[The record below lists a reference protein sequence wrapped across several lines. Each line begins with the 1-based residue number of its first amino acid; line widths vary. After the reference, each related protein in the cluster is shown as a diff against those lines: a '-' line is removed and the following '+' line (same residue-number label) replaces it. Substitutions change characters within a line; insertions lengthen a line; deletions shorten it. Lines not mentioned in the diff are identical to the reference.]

1 MKKSINIDY
10 WYENTLFDKV
20 ELWMML
26 PKEGMNQSVKPK
38 QVHRVPTEESL
49 GYFILHKNDKIH
61 LNFDVDW
68 YNPKS
73 YEVYL
78 NNEEEKYYLRNTIL
92 SPINAEITALAME
105 ITKGKNTKK
114 DQARDIFEYIV
125 NNFKYKYPPRS
136 RGALS
141 FLKAKEGDCGEF
153 SFLFSSLCRSIG
165 IPTRTI
171 FGGWSNGKMNGHAWN
186 EIFLEDIGWFSVDTS
201 MANIQKNNR
210 FSFLISNIRTMHWKK
225 YFGQTEGQRIIFSK
239 DAEIKLSPS
248 YINCVEKSI
257 IIKPLYINNTPFYWG
272 QESLNGC
279 APYLQ
284 PAYVKFNGIFDPSSA
299 TIKTFNLIG
308 NWKTKENGIRGIL
321 SSIKAM
327 LIMPSL
333 IVMVISLFWDILLLE
348 LIYKLGLIS
357 VFLCFILRKER
368 TVVFSIL
375 LFLMI
380 LSILSTISQ
389 LSACSL

>member
-1 MKKSINIDY
+1 
-10 WYENTLFDKV
+10 
-20 ELWMML
+20 
-26 PKEGMNQSVKPK
+26 
-38 QVHRVPTEESL
+38 
-49 GYFILHKNDKIH
+49 
-61 LNFDVDW
+61 
-68 YNPKS
+68 
-73 YEVYL
+73 
-78 NNEEEKYYLRNTIL
+78 
-92 SPINAEITALAME
+92 
-105 ITKGKNTKK
+105 
-114 DQARDIFEYIV
+114 
-125 NNFKYKYPPRS
+125 
-136 RGALS
+136 
-141 FLKAKEGDCGEF
+141 
-153 SFLFSSLCRSIG
+153 
-165 IPTRTI
+165 
-171 FGGWSNGKMNGHAWN
+171 MNGHAWN

-284 PAYVKFNGIFDPSSA
+284 PAYVKFDGIFDPSSA